1 MDYLAPLAYV
11 EIFEIS
17 ADGGPGI
24 MLTQLAPTNGQ
35 RNSRCYRVVY
45 DDDLDTWSVVAI
57 PFDGIYFTGSKM
69 QCEAFATK
77 YTERGVTT
85 FRKSLGQQRFGIS
98 SSTAS
103 PGATWGSAQR
113 Q

>member
-1 MDYLAPLAYV
+1 LRSRNHVDAIGADERSTELAL
-11 EIFEIS
+11 
-17 ADGGPGI
+17 
-24 MLTQLAPTNGQ
+24 L
-35 RNSRCYRVVY
+35 RVVY